1 MHGYLSMNKADK
13 KHMDISHY
21 QNDLL
26 MEMQI
31 LKQACKQE
39 VKKVYY
45 SKEKRDYYNSI
56 IDQKMTPPEG
66 ILGYMTLSY
75 GELKA
80 SYKNYVR
87 TAIYTLNSMKQSY
100 PSVSEY
106 YDRLLSI
113 FKIRDYAFQNIK
125 E

>member
-1 MHGYLSMNKADK
+1 MNRADK
-13 KHMDISHY
+13 NHMEISHY

-45 SKEKRDYYNSI
+45 SKERRDYYFAL
-56 IDQKMTPPEG
+56 IDQKMSPPEG
-66 ILGYMTLSY
+66 IMGYVTLSY
-75 GELKA
+75 EELVA

-87 TAIYTLNSMKQSY
+87 TAIYTLRSMKETY
-100 PSVSEY
+100 PSVAEY

-113 FKIRDYAFQNIK
+113 FNQRNYAFQNN
-125 E
+125 EG